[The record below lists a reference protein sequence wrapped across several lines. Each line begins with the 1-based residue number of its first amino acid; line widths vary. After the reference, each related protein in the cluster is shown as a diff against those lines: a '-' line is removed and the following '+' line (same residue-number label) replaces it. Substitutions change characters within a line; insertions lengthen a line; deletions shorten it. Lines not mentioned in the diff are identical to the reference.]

1 MTMSLH
7 QTDSFAPFDA
17 AVMARHA
24 RPRRMPSLHG
34 TRVTLRDL
42 GVSDAVSLS
51 ALLTTASVTRFIL
64 PPPKDLKGFRDFIT
78 WTQGEERAGRQR
90 CFAMV
95 PHGFDRAAGLIQVRR
110 SATSTATA
118 EWGFI
123 LGQRFWGT
131 GLFVESATLVLDF
144 LFATAGIRRLEARTA
159 VSNPRG
165 NGVLQKL
172 GFNRECIDPGA
183 FVKDGEALD
192 EALWSITP
200 ERWQSTRIDSITR
213 SAPASRRSG
222 DFGSNRAAH

>member
-24 RPRRMPSLHG
+24 PRRMPSLHG

-42 GVSDAVSLS
+42 GVSDAASLS

-64 PPPKDLKGFRDFIT
+64 PPPKDRKGFRDFIT
-78 WTQGEERAGRQR
+78 WTQGEEQAGRQR

-110 SATSTATA
+110 SATSPATA

-123 LGQRFWGT
+123 LAQRFWGT
-131 GLFVESATLVLDF
+131 GLFVESATMVLDF
-144 LFATAGIRRLEARTA
+144 LFATARIHRLEARTA

-172 GFNRECIDPGA
+172 GFTRESIDAGA
-183 FVKDGEALD
+183 FVKDGEPLD
-192 EALWSITP
+192 EALWSMTA
-200 ERWQSTRIDSITR
+200 ERWKRTRIDSIR
-213 SAPASRRSG
+213 RFAPAFRRG
-222 DFGSNRAAH
+222 ADFGSNPAAH

>member
-7 QTDSFAPFDA
+7 QTDSTAPFDA
-17 AVMARHA
+17 AFMARHA
-24 RPRRMPSLHG
+24 RPRRMPCLNG
-34 TRVTLRDL
+34 TRVTLRAL

-64 PPPKDLKGFRDFIT
+64 PPPKDLKGFRNFIT

-95 PHGFDRAAGLIQVRR
+95 PHGCDRAVGLIQVRR
-110 SATSTATA
+110 SATSAATA

-131 GLFVESATLVLDF
+131 GLFVESATMVLDF
-144 LFATAGIRRLEARTA
+144 LFATAGIHRLEARTA

-172 GFNRECIDPGA
+172 GFNREWIDAGA
-183 FVKDGEALD
+183 FVKDGEPLD
-192 EALWSITP
+192 EALWSMTA
-200 ERWQSTRIDSITR
+200 ERWKNTRRDSIAR
-213 SAPASRRSG
+213 SASASRRTA
-222 DFGSNRAAH
+222 DFESNRAAH